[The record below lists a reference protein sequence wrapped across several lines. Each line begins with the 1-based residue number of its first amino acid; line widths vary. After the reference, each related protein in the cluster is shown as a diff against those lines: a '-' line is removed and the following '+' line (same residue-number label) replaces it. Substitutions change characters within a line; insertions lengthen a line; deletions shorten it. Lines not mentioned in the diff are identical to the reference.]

1 VLNQEDN
8 LPDLLSQIPEESGFQ
23 AYLRIMDAKAWNRS
37 LGLLYATRS
46 YEAGL
51 AGARKLLDLTGRF
64 KPLLANRQYERHL
77 IRLALLELTCLDRLD
92 WLNEYLGAWTG
103 WRSRPLTLTYKISRR
118 RDPRIGLFVMRE
130 TDTHL
135 DVHFLYLTRA
145 RKEVVEGK
153 IGNAF
158 RRHARQEE
166 LTEEDLQER
175 FSKATGS

>member
-1 VLNQEDN
+1 
-8 LPDLLSQIPEESGFQ
+8 
-23 AYLRIMDAKAWNRS
+23 MDAKAWNRS

-92 WLNEYLGAWTG
+92 WLNEYLAAWAG
-103 WRSRPLTLTYKISRR
+103 WRSRPLTLAYKLSRR
-118 RDPRIGLFVMRE
+118 RDPRIRSFVIRE

-135 DVHFLYLTRA
+135 DVHFLYLTWA
-145 RKEVVEGK
+145 RKKV
-153 IGNAF
+153 IGRKLGTDF
-158 RRHARQEE
+158 RRHARRED